1 LVPTVTL
8 APVYEVAPSLGVVP
22 LPPPALPLLHADSS
36 VEPAAATVV
45 AMTKFLRER
54 DMADPFS

>member
-1 LVPTVTL
+1 L
-8 APVYEVAPSLGVVP
+8 APVYEVAPSVGVLPV
-22 LPPPALPLLHADSS
+22 PPPPPLLHADSS
-36 VEPAAATVV
+36 VEPAAATEV